1 LNGRHHVQLL
11 LIVLFL
17 ELHQNTIDALLDIR
31 LFCLDDHSQ
40 TVWVLRLDEEYL
52 VFMQKYPVESSGECR
67 QELLLPEIHWE
78 EDLDEQVVVELGF
91 TEVVRVMVHLELC
104 LIDPALTDWSVA
116 MDIVYLSYI
125 DLKIILTNSR
135 THLPVLPKQSL

>member
-1 LNGRHHVQLL
+1 MNGRHHVQLL

-40 TVWVLRLDEEYL
+40 IVWVLRLDEEYL

-67 QELLLPEIHWE
+67 QELLLPKIHWE